1 MSNDVEVLVDELID
15 AICGLA
21 AANRFTGLWDHVRF
35 SECKRPDAEIRS
47 DVVILSERSRDITLN
62 YEHFTED
69 GLNERSETS
78 SMSLPSKQRSLAA

>member
-1 MSNDVEVLVDELID
+1 VSNDVEVLVDELID

-35 SECKRPDAEIRS
+35 SECKRPDAEIRR
-47 DVVILSERSRDITLN
+47 ESRDITLN

-78 SMSLPSKQRSLAA
+78 STSLPSKQKSLAA

>member
-47 DVVILSERSRDITLN
+47 DVVILSERKSRHNVELRALHRGRI
-62 YEHFTED
+62 
-69 GLNERSETS
+69 ERAFRDLINVASE
-78 SMSLPSKQRSLAA
+78 